1 MRDSWRRWGVALLA
15 LTVLVALV
23 VRRSGFSRI
32 ARRTPAP
39 WAAAPV
45 PGEVGA
51 RMPEFRLKDTSGRE
65 VSSEDFRGK
74 VLLVDFWATWCEPCK
89 VEMPCFQDLQNR
101 YGDRGLAVVGIAL
114 DSDPVAVERFAK
126 QLGVQYTLLL
136 TAPEVERQFGGILGI
151 PTTFLIDR
159 HRVVRKKTIGF
170 EYKEAFETRLKEIL

>member
-39 WAAAPV
+39 RAAAPV

-51 RMPEFRLKDTSGRE
+51 RVPEFRLKDISGRE
-65 VSSEDFRGK
+65 VSSEDFRGN

-89 VEMPCFQDLQNR
+89 VEMPGFQDLQNR

-114 DSDPVAVERFAK
+114 DSDPVAMARFAREH
-126 QLGVQYTLLL
+126 GVHYTLLL

-151 PTTFLIDR
+151 LTTFLIVR
-159 HRVVRKKTIGF
+159 HRVVRNKTI
-170 EYKEAFETRLKEIL
+170 